1 MAASPDFHFALTKS
15 SPEANTTVAP
25 PERCVWFSQVPQ
37 EGSVSVRL
45 MDAGGDLVETGEAA
59 PDEADRR
66 VWSVA
71 IGHTLSAGAYT
82 VAWRG
87 IGDDGHVVRG
97 EIPFTVR
104 RPLAAIP
111 GRGFLLTA

>member
-1 MAASPDFHFALTKS
+1 MTKKKLGTLFAVLSVVLGADLVAASPDFHFALTKS

-25 PERCVWFSQVPQ
+25 PEEVRLWFSQVPQ

-45 MDAGGDLVETGEAA
+45 MDAGGDLVETGGAA

-82 VAWRG
+82 VAMAR
-87 IGDDGHVVRG
+87 HR
-97 EIPFTVR
+97 
-104 RPLAAIP
+104 
-111 GRGFLLTA
+111 